1 MQSANAYPQPVRD
14 YVRVFARAKCDRKLK
29 ITFQHSGM
37 NLSLHARC
45 TNVGAG
51 GFHARL
57 PHKLAIDK
65 LVSIEFSVKEIPI
78 TLQAVV
84 RHSSGF
90 DTGFEFVA
98 PAEDQRQAIAQF
110 FMEDID
116 SSE

>member
-1 MQSANAYPQPVRD
+1 MPTPQPVRD

-37 NLSLHARC
+37 NLSVHARC
-45 TNVGAG
+45 TNVCAG

-57 PHKLAIDK
+57 PHKMALNK
-65 LVSIEFSVKEIPI
+65 LVAIEFSVEEIPI

-84 RHSSGF
+84 RHSTGF

-98 PAEDQRQAIAQF
+98 PSADQREAIAQF
-110 FMEDID
+110 FMEDMD
-116 SSE
+116 RTE